1 VCIFF
6 SADFQCLAEMHL
18 LIDEQWSNGKKVYL
32 LTLKALKQ
40 LTSYGDPG
48 IATIL
53 RPSLVIGN
61 FYDFFRS

>member
-1 VCIFF
+1 
-6 SADFQCLAEMHL
+6 M
-18 LIDEQWSNGKKVYL
+18 SNGQMVKKVYL

-40 LTSYGDPG
+40 LTSYVDPG

-61 FYDFFRS
+61 FYDFCPFLAFDS

>member
-1 VCIFF
+1 
-6 SADFQCLAEMHL
+6 MHL